1 MSNLMIL
8 RKQKWK
14 TKTRWLHGDVI
25 SPAHLQLSEDAALST
40 GLQILQSLRPE
51 VLLLVRFCPVMPH
64 SEPEGEVKGQP
75 IREKNIL
82 DGFTHTHTHTGGLV
96 TNRSCWWDFCEDMCS
111 DDIHILQVY
120 VSVGQRSPGE
130 GFLDGTVL
138 GLKGQRS
145 VRYLLS
151 VIRPLGRLQALQIET
166 HCCYCC

>member
-1 MSNLMIL
+1 MSLCCCDQF
-8 RKQKWK
+8 R
-14 TKTRWLHGDVI
+14 
-25 SPAHLQLSEDAALST
+25 SPPALWGCRSVHR
-40 GLQILQSLRPE
+40 SPD
-51 VLLLVRFCPVMPH
+51 PP
-64 SEPEGEVKGQP
+64 EPETRSSPPGPVLSRRAPQWTWRRGQRSANQ
-75 IREKNIL
+75 REKHP

-120 VSVGQRSPGE
+120 VSVRRGQRSPGE

-151 VIRPLGRLQALQIET
+151 EIRPLGRLQALQIET